1 MNILLISHG
10 SALGGSPI
18 SLFNIY
24 KHKRAK
30 DINYHFCFGQSGPIF
45 ERVRKF
51 NKNTIIIRHSKLFL
65 GLPMILKFL
74 IYIYKN
80 DIKIVHLN
88 TLTSYYKYPAIAS
101 FLLKRKVI
109 WFVRENPIEKRCIK
123 LKLFINLI
131 ADKVITVSH
140 DTRKNLYYV
149 KNELITTIY
158 NGVDLK
164 YYNSNEYHKIPE
176 GISLKPY
183 ILTISSFETR
193 KGIIDSL
200 KAYSTSNLSKTYNF
214 LIIGEDRSPSKQYFN
229 EMTSVINALNLQDKV
244 HILDPKEDVRPYI
257 ANAYFIVLVSYWEGL
272 SRTLLESLSMGKA
285 ILASKNGGNK
295 ELVFDHHNGKL
306 VNAGDVNQISKNM
319 DRMLDQ
325 NLIQKMSKN
334 SRTIS
339 VEKFNIIVKTKE
351 LEDIYKSFFK

>member
-24 KHKRAK
+24 KHKQDK
-30 DINYHFCFGQSGPIF
+30 EINYHFCFGQSGPIF

-65 GLPMILKFL
+65 GIPMIFKFL
-74 IYIYKN
+74 LYIYKN
-80 DIKIVHLN
+80 DIKIIHLN

-109 WFVRENPIEKRCIK
+109 WFVRENPTEKRCVK
-123 LKLFINLI
+123 LKFFINLI
-131 ADKVITVSH
+131 AEKVITVSH
-140 DTRKNLYYV
+140 DTRRNLFYV
-149 KNELITTIY
+149 KNELITTIH
-158 NGVDLK
+158 NGVDLN
-164 YYNSNEYHKIPE
+164 YFNSNEYFELPVSIP
-176 GISLKPY
+176 LKPY
-183 ILTISSFETR
+183 ILTISSLEAR
-193 KGIIDSL
+193 KGIIDSI

-214 LIIGEDRSPSKQYFN
+214 LIIGEDRSSSKRYFN
-229 EMTSVINALNLQDKV
+229 EMTSLIDTLNLQDKV
-244 HILDPKEDVRPYI
+244 HILGPKEDVRPFI

-272 SRTLLESLSMGKA
+272 SRILLESLSMGKA

-295 ELVFDHHNGKL
+295 ELVFEHYNGKL
-306 VNAGDVNQISKNM
+306 VDAGEVNQISKNM
-319 DRMLDQ
+319 DRMLDL

-334 SRTIS
+334 SRSIA
-339 VEKFNIIVKTKE
+339 VERFNIIKKTKE
-351 LEDIYKSFFK
+351 LEDLYKSFVN